1 MIPLLQ
7 RWFNRYFSDPQ
18 VIVLALLLV
27 FGFTVVLL
35 AGEVLAP
42 LFAAIIIAYLLDGP
56 FERLARLP
64 WMPRTLAVSIILLAF
79 MSFVTVLLGVFIPL
93 VLQQAGEFLRELP
106 AMVGKG
112 QQVLLQ
118 LPEQYPNLFS
128 EQQVQDLNTTIRAE
142 VGRLGQRALSIS
154 LSSIVGLITIMVYLI
169 LVPLLVFFFLK
180 DKQQILSWT
189 QDFMPDDDSLVRQ
202 VWGEVNT
209 KIGSYVRGKF
219 MEIVIVW
226 GVTYVTFAL
235 LGLNYAMLLSVLVG
249 LSVIIPYVGAALV
262 TLPIAFV
269 AYVQWGPETQFWYVM
284 FAYGIIQFLDGNLL
298 VPLLFS
304 EVVKLHPVAI
314 ITAVLLFGGLWGVW
328 GVFFAIP
335 LATLFQAVLN
345 AWPRN
350 KRPKI
355 EAEEA
360 GNTPPA

>member
-27 FGFTVVLL
+27 FGFTFVLL
-35 AGEVLAP
+35 AGDVLAP

-56 FERLARLP
+56 CERLAGLP
-64 WMPRTLAVSIILLAF
+64 GMPRTLAVSIILLFF
-79 MSFVTVLLGVFIPL
+79 MTFVAILLGIFIPL

-106 AMVGKG
+106 AMMGKG
-112 QQVLLQ
+112 QQALLQ

-128 EQQVQDLNTTIRAE
+128 EQQVQELNTTIRAE
-142 VGRLGQRALSIS
+142 VGRLGQRALSVSI
-154 LSSIVGLITIMVYLI
+154 SSIVGLITIMVYLI

-226 GVTYVTFAL
+226 CVTYVTFAL

-249 LSVIIPYVGAALV
+249 LSVIIPYVGAALA

-269 AYVQWGPETQFWYVM
+269 AYVQWGPETPFWYVM
-284 FAYGIIQFLDGNLL
+284 FAYGVIQFLDGNLL

-350 KRPKI
+350 KRSKMNQNG
-355 EAEEA
+355 A
-360 GNTPPA
+360 GESPPA

>member
-1 MIPLLQ
+1 MISLLQ

-27 FGFTVVLL
+27 FGFTVILL
-35 AGEVLAP
+35 GGEVLAP

-56 FERLARLP
+56 FERLVRLP
-64 WMPRTLAVSIILLAF
+64 GMPRILAVSLILLGF
-79 MSFVTVLLGVFIPL
+79 MTFVVVLLGIFIPL

-112 QQVLLQ
+112 QQALLQ

-142 VGRLGQRALSIS
+142 VGRLGQRALSVSI
-154 LSSIVGLITIMVYLI
+154 SSIVGLITIMVYLI

-226 GVTYVTFAL
+226 SVTYVTFAL

-314 ITAVLLFGGLWGVW
+314 ITSVLLFGGLWGVW

-335 LATLFQAVLN
+335 LATLIQAVLN

-350 KRPKI
+350 KRSTTDQT
-355 EAEEA
+355 EA
-360 GNTPPA
+360 GDSPPA